1 MKSFKSFK
9 YKFNLSFSSEET
21 VFNPSTSHVSKK
33 VSKSFKNK
41 TKRNGDKF
49 SPCLTPLLHGKNS
62 DIEFLY
68 TIRDFVSLY
77 IFTITLNIF
86 PFILLSSNLCQ
97 SPSRQTVSNAFAKS
111 TSAQC
116 NFFFLFFK
124 ILKREWR
131 INKLSKV
138 EYPFRNP
145 LWFSHST
152 RNSSEYCVSL
162 SLKIEVNT
170 LPKQLKTVIGL
181 KFWGHLHDP

>member
-1 MKSFKSFK
+1 MKTYFVRDIKHLF
-9 YKFNLSFSSEET
+9 YIIFYGPELTAEYR
-21 VFNPSTSHVSKK
+21 
-33 VSKSFKNK
+33 
-41 TKRNGDKF
+41 RNYR
-49 SPCLTPLLHGKNS
+49 
-62 DIEFLY
+62 LY
-68 TIRDFVSLY
+68 GI
-77 IFTITLNIF
+77 LNIF

-97 SPSRQTVSNAFAKS
+97 SPSYQTVSNAFAKS

-131 INKLSKV
+131 INKLSKI

-145 LWFSHST
+145 FWFSHST